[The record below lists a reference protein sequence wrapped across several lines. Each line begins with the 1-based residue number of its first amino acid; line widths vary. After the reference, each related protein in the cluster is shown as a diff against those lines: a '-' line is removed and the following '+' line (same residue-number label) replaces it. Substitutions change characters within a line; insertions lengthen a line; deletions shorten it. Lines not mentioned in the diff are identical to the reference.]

1 MIIKLLVINP
11 EGTREIISIDDSGSY
26 YDQSKVIWDERING
40 AMPDNACPSMVVV
53 DGALVIDDS
62 ILAATMAKQLDDRK
76 SQSIVSV
83 DSDSDEVVN
92 LVIGRRDT
100 EYLMAEKQ
108 AQDFI
113 ASGYNGDTYPYV
125 SSWAAAKNAT
135 ESWAADNIID
145 TANNWRLVQSDMR
158 SKRLKAKEDIRNAL
172 TVDDVDTLVN
182 TWKSY
187 VLSVKNSL
195 GVK

>member
-1 MIIKLLVINP
+1 MPRLLVVNP
-11 EGTREIISIDDSGSY
+11 EGIREIISIDDSGSY
-26 YDQSKVIWDERING
+26 YDQSKVVWDERING
-40 AMPDNACPSMVVV
+40 PMPDNACPSMVVV
-53 DGALVIDDS
+53 DGSLVVDDS
-62 ILAATMAKQLDDRK
+62 ILAATIAKQLDDRK
-76 SQSIVSV
+76 SQAIIDVDC
-83 DSDSDEVVN
+83 DSDDVVN
-92 LVIGRRDT
+92 DVIGRRDT

-113 ASGYNGDTYPYV
+113 AAGYNGDTYPYV

-158 SKRLKAKEDIRNAL
+158 AKRLKTKEDVRNAL
-172 TVDDVDTLVN
+172 TVDDIDILVN

-187 VLSVKNSL
+187 ISSVKNSL